1 MDKYRAF
8 YIEHK
13 DQLFAYVIRMTRD
26 YELARDIL
34 QEAFTR
40 YLEHYRD
47 RDQSASLLYGIARN
61 ALFDHVRRRAH
72 NTSRNEG
79 EGCHSADQEQALL
92 IREEYRRVL
101 DAMHRLEESEREILA
116 LAVSGDLTYR
126 EIASIAGTSE
136 SNVKVKVHR
145 ARVKLKEILN
155 RGDV

>member
-1 MDKYRAF
+1 MERYRAF
-8 YIEHK
+8 YIDHK
-13 DQLFAYVIRMTRD
+13 DQLFSYLIRMTRD
-26 YELARDIL
+26 YDLASDIL

-47 RDQSASLLYGIARN
+47 KDRSAPLLYGKARN
-61 ALFDHVRRRAH
+61 ALFDHLRRRGH
-72 NTSRNEG
+72 NTSCNEG
-79 EGCHSADQEQALL
+79 QGCHSADQERDLL

-101 DAMHRLEESEREILA
+101 EAMHGLEESEREILA

-145 ARVKLKEILN
+145 ARTKLKEILN